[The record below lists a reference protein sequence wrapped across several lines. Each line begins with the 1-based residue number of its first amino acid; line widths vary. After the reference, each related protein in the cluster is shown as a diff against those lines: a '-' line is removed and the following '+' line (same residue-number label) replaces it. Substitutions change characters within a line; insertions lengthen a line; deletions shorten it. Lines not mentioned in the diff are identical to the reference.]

1 MDIAKKAKTL
11 RERRLIR
18 SQLVGAP
25 LLVAQTGLVALRRF
39 LSGGNPGL
47 LEGIR
52 LGDHLS
58 VAEVLN
64 GLGGAP
70 PLTVLKLLYDT
81 GGDYCV
87 EQFDK
92 VMAELDFVQSVVDLV
107 GKKTELNPPM
117 SAVAEALKPRQLS
130 GAFVSQ
136 GHNVNVD
143 ALLHGISVNTED
155 SDLLAP
161 DIKKA

>member
-64 GLGGAP
+64 ALGGAP

-87 EQFDK
+87 EQLDK
-92 VMAELDFVQSVVDLV
+92 VKNPNSTRRCLRSLRPSSVGNSL
-107 GKKTELNPPM
+107 ERL
-117 SAVAEALKPRQLS
+117 
-130 GAFVSQ
+130 
-136 GHNVNVD
+136 
-143 ALLHGISVNTED
+143 
-155 SDLLAP
+155 
-161 DIKKA
+161 